1 MESPQRRSGIP
12 IPKSKLALKKH
23 MSKSSDDLLGDN
35 YGVHNTSGDLDLFTL
50 LEENIALKEKTE
62 NLLSQKNSRMFIDC
76 FYRQH
81 NPRRHRYSHLFLIN
95 MMWLRNASVSQMI
108 RSFYVY
114 FWHFAVIQKNVHLE
128 RENSRLSNQ
137 LREMNVQQN
146 QMKGQLQALTTKF
159 QKDKDDQRTKEN
171 IQVQQNKTIN
181 E

>member
-62 NLLSQKNSRMFIDC
+62 NLLSQKNSRMFIVQWLL
-76 FYRQH
+76 FIASITRAAFG
-81 NPRRHRYSHLFLIN
+81 SHLFLICDSE
-95 MMWLRNASVSQMI
+95 MLRLAERLLHSMFTFDIV
-108 RSFYVY
+108 
-114 FWHFAVIQKNVHLE
+114 VIQKNVHLE
-128 RENSRLSNQ
+128 RENSRLSNH
-137 LREMNVQQN
+137 LREINVQQS
-146 QMKGQLQALTTKF
+146 QMKSQLQTLTTKF